1 MSKQHEPS
9 GERIERLEPKLYQE
23 LGKAGWRIPQAEH
36 EVRAAE
42 DWVSRSP
49 DRVPAR
55 LDQLPG
61 EDGHQKGRGVLDHYI
76 QDEGRVS
83 SVDESNSKD
92 VDRSGPDLE
101 RD

>member
-9 GERIERLEPKLYQE
+9 GERSERLDPRLYQE
-23 LGKAGWRIPQAEH
+23 LGKAGWRIPQGEH

-61 EDGHQKGRGVLDHYI
+61 EDGQQKVRGVLDRYLH
-76 QDEGRVS
+76 DAARAP
-83 SVDESNSKD
+83 SVDESKSKD
-92 VDRSGPDLE
+92 ADRSGTELE